1 VTVTDE
7 RQFCII
13 AEMLADLDDLSA
25 AVATALDGAQGAGV
39 DPRAVAGLKSALV
52 TLDPGADVTYNAG
65 DTQTRRRGTG
75 YSSDGEFLEAV
86 ADAEDQIQVRLREVA
101 DLRERVAA
109 ALDEASGDL
118 TRARGDLKEARAAL
132 AAAYSMGTTLPCQG
146 CHGERDAAIMA
157 AQADIDDAEA
167 RIKDAERRIAACE
180 GAAEILEP
188 LAVVLTAALERIR
201 RVVPDLGEVYELVYE
216 FVRAG
221 GKLPDYAR
229 WIEAEEVH
237 A

>member
-1 VTVTDE
+1 MTDE